1 MTLETI
7 IVWLIIGAVAGILAS
22 MVVRAGLSLLE
33 AIVVGII
40 GAFLG
45 GWLFAELG
53 IAIGAGTVGVIITA
67 FIGAVILLLL
77 LYAVRGGTGRRRRL

>member
-1 MTLETI
+1 MDANTI
-7 IVWLIIGAVAGILAS
+7 VTWLIIGAVAGILADIA
-22 MVVRAGLSLLE
+22 VRGIGLSLLE

-45 GWLFAELG
+45 GWLFAQLG
-53 IAIGAGTVGVIITA
+53 IDLGPGILGNILTA

-77 LYAVRGGTGRRRRL
+77 IVAAHRTGPRRR